1 MDQEK
6 PLKAIRLSDMWVS
19 PNEHYFGPA
28 SCHPHCG
35 ENQGD
40 NAFFQEPYP
49 NYIDVNHVTY
59 MCHGNGHSGDPCAF
73 DSMSYTVDTVKGILN
88 VTWRN
93 RSDEVW
99 VRLSAPI
106 LQNQLHKK

>member
-73 DSMSYTVDTVKGILN
+73 DSMSRENSFPFRRESSFL
-88 VTWRN
+88 WHP
-93 RSDEVW
+93 
-99 VRLSAPI
+99 APSVSRW
-106 LQNQLHKK
+106 